1 MELKEVDVVK
11 NRLKIIRLKH
21 GLSQKELGDLV
32 GMKQSMVNRI
42 ENQLGNLTIANAIK
56 ISNVLGEPLDSLWE
70 NGYLSVETKKFDF
83 LNMLSDWQII
93 ELKEALECEIKLREK
108 KREEA

>member
-21 GLSQKELGDLV
+21 NLSQKELGDLI

-42 ENQLGNLTIANAIK
+42 ENQNGNLTIANAIK
-56 ISNVLGEPLDSLWE
+56 ISNALNEPLDSLWE
-70 NGYLSVETKKFDF
+70 NGYLAVDNKKFDF
-83 LNMLSDWQII
+83 LNMLADWQII
-93 ELKEALECEIKLREK
+93 ELKEALERELESRQK
-108 KREEA
+108 KREEE